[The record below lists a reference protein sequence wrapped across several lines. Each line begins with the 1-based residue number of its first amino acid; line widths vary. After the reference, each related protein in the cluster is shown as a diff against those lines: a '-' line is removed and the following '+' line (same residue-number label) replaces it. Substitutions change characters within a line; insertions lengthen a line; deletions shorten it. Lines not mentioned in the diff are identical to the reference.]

1 MSDSS
6 SRAVAYKWF
15 ALVLIAITFLSLVP
29 QIHLWLIRRS
39 QWNGAYAA
47 VQGDEFLY
55 SAYIN
60 ALSHGRPRRNDPF
73 AGVDATP
80 QTPLPESTFSIQF
93 IPSAVILS
101 VTRLLRISSATV
113 FIALLAI
120 GGLLA
125 GMAIYWLLVVITG
138 DSQISALGMLFVLT
152 MGAVAAG
159 QGFFG
164 LILNANVLFL
174 GLPFLRRYQPSA
186 TFPLFFIFCALVF
199 RALTMEEK
207 VRRRTNA
214 MLAGLTIAILV
225 FSYLYL
231 WTAALAWLT
240 MLAAIWLAFGYR
252 STKSL
257 RDVDLFAIIYSLFLV
272 ALLPYFYLVSNRAVE
287 LDEAQTMIRTHR
299 PDLVRVPE
307 IIGAVVLV
315 VIVWALRRGKVQLSE
330 PRLIFAVS
338 FAALPFVVFNQQV
351 LTGKSMQPYHFE
363 TFVANYGALIALVV
377 VANILWSPSIKR
389 RAAVIAVLCFI
400 WGSVEVSMAVL
411 AHYKSSVLADQMV
424 PVLRRLNDLSKQ
436 DGTLDGLRATGK
448 TPTIV
453 FSPQRDVMA
462 LLPTWTSQGTL
473 LSVGGLDF
481 GSASHADRK
490 EFLYMYLY
498 YSGIDAEGLR
508 KLLNGEKDDFFM
520 GHYARIAIFGHERVV
535 ALLSSTFQPIQSEE
549 IDREVQLYKSYV
561 DGFSRK
567 EVLARPITYVVIR
580 TNSQSTVSPID
591 RWYERDQGEQYG
603 EYILYRVKLRD

>member
-6 SRAVAYKWF
+6 PPAVVYKWF
-15 ALVLIAITFLSLVP
+15 ALALIAITLLSLLP

-39 QWNGAYAA
+39 EWNGAYAA
-47 VQGDEFLY
+47 IQGDEFLY

-60 ALSHGRPRRNDPF
+60 ALSNGRSRRNDPF

-93 IPSAVILS
+93 VPSSVISSVARLLS
-101 VTRLLRISSATV
+101 VSSATV
-113 FIALLAI
+113 FIALLGI

-125 GMAIYWLLVVITG
+125 ALTVYWLLFVMTRDWQTSTV
-138 DSQISALGMLFVLT
+138 GMLFVLT

-159 QGFFG
+159 QGF
-164 LILNANVLFL
+164 LWLLLNSNVLFL
-174 GLPFLRRYQPSA
+174 GLPFLRRYQPA
-186 TFPLFFIFCALVF
+186 AAFPLFFVFCTLVF
-199 RALTMEEK
+199 KALTTEEK
-207 VRRRTNA
+207 SRRRGMA
-214 MLAGLTIAILV
+214 AIAGLTIALLV

-240 MLAAIWLAFGYR
+240 ILVAMWIAFSYR
-252 STKSL
+252 SSKSL
-257 RDVDLFAIIYSLFLV
+257 KRIELFAIIYSAVLV
-272 ALLPYFYLVSNRAVE
+272 ALIPYFYLVSHRAAE
-287 LDEAQTMIRTHR
+287 LDEAQTIILTHR
-299 PDLVRVPE
+299 PDLFRVPE
-307 IIGAVVLV
+307 IIGAVVLL
-315 VIVWALRRGKVQLSE
+315 VIAWLIRRAKVQLSE
-330 PRLIFAVS
+330 PRLVFAMS

-351 LTGKSMQPYHFE
+351 LTGRSMQPYHFE
-363 TFVANYGALIALVV
+363 TFVANYATLIALVV
-377 VANILWSPSIKR
+377 VANVLCNPWIRR
-389 RAAVIAVLCFI
+389 RAAVIAVLGLL

-411 AHYKSSVLADQMV
+411 AHYKSSIAGDQMV
-424 PVLRRLNDLSKQ
+424 PVLLRLNDLSKQ

-490 EFLYMYLY
+490 QFLYMYLY

-508 KLLNGEKDDFFM
+508 KLLNGQDDDFFM

-535 ALLSSTFQPIQSEE
+535 PLLSSTFQPIQSEE
-549 IDREVQLYKSYV
+549 IDQQVQLYKAYV
-561 DGFSRK
+561 DSFSL
-567 EVLARPITYVVIR
+567 EEARSRPLRYVVIR
-580 TNSQSTVSPID
+580 TNTESTLSSID
-591 RWYERDQGEQYG
+591 RWYERDRGEQYG
-603 EYILYRVKLRD
+603 DYTLYRVRMRE